1 MTWKSHVLGAKLTMN
16 VDELI
21 HQNGKSM
28 TWKGHV
34 LGAKLKTNVDELIH
48 QNGK

>member
-1 MTWKSHVLGAKLTMN
+1 MVAYATN

-34 LGAKLKTNVDELIH
+34 LGAKLTTNVDE
-48 QNGK
+48 